1 MARITVEDCLEN
13 VENRFDL
20 VMIASKRAR
29 QLQTGGKDALID
41 EQNDKPTVVALRE
54 IAEGHINSTILTNT
68 PEEEAEESLDEVE
81 AATKTNDISIEEAMD
96 AVLIPEDD
104 ADQAEAA
111 PADSSDEVVEAEAT
125 AEVAEVAE
133 VEVKETE
140 AGETGEEKQ

>member
-1 MARITVEDCLEN
+1 
-13 VENRFDL
+13 
-20 VMIASKRAR
+20 
-29 QLQTGGKDALID
+29 
-41 EQNDKPTVVALRE
+41 VALRE